1 MLVKLRDGKDIA
13 ERFRDGSDTVH
24 VVVEKFIPVH
34 TVPDVHLSSDGCDR
48 RKNTRDGLHSG
59 EYLLMENIVGFL
71 TSHNSGVTMC
81 T

>member
-1 MLVKLRDGKDIA
+1 MLVELRDGEDIA
-13 ERFRDGSDTVH
+13 ERFRDNSDTVH

-34 TVPDVHLSSDGCDR
+34 AVQGVHLSSDGRDW
-48 RKNTRDGLHSG
+48 RKNTRDGLHSS
-59 EYLLMENIVGFL
+59 ECLSMKNIVGFL

>member
-13 ERFRDGSDTVH
+13 ESFRDNSDTVH
-24 VVVEKFIPVH
+24 VVVEKFVPVH
-34 TVPDVHLSSDGCDR
+34 TVPDVHLSSDGRDR
-48 RKNTRDGLHSG
+48 RKNTRDGLHFG
-59 EYLLMENIVGFL
+59 ECSLIKNIVSFL